1 VRFNPYPGGY
11 DLRASLEKGPGM
23 LHSVILAS
31 TQYPEAAGLILKG
44 IKGIFVLIGG
54 VIAAIV
60 CGVIAAMKG
69 RNPLGWGILGFFFS
83 IITLIV
89 VIVIPSKK

>member
-1 VRFNPYPGGY
+1 
-11 DLRASLEKGPGM
+11 M

-31 TQYPEAAGLILKG
+31 TDPVAAGFILRS
-44 IKGIFVLIGG
+44 IKGIFVFIGSI
-54 VIAAIV
+54 IAAIV
-60 CGVIAAMKG
+60 CAVIAATKG
-69 RNPLGWGILGFFFS
+69 RSALGWGILGLFFS